1 MLIQE
6 EEVGIPQ
13 DILIRMER
21 ALHQVL
27 LGHNLARLLAV
38 CARHKLVAQEIV
50 SLPRGLLNDL
60 TKYELD
66 K

>member
-1 MLIQE
+1 MSLKYADPE
-6 EEVGIPQ
+6 RGVGIPQ

-38 CARHKLVAQEIV
+38 CARHKLVAQGTV
-50 SLPRGLLNDL
+50 PVPRGLLNDL
-60 TKYELD
+60 AK
-66 K
+66 